1 MKIIRF
7 NNVRQS
13 YPNGEGIQLADF
25 SVGRGEFVF
34 LVGPSGAG
42 KSTILKLII
51 MSERPSSG
59 TVEVGEY
66 ISSSIRP
73 GQVPLLRRQIG
84 MVFQDFRLLQDRNV
98 YENVAFS
105 LRVIGKSGA
114 YIKKR
119 VLRVLADVGISHK
132 RYQMPQNL
140 SGGEQQRVAIARA
153 IVNEPLVVLADEPTG
168 NLDPETAKDI
178 MELLVK
184 INIGGTA
191 VLMATHNYHLVE
203 QTGFRVLKIDA
214 GVIRE

>member
-7 NNVRQS
+7 NNVRQR
-13 YPNGEGIQLADF
+13 YPNGEGIQFADF
-25 SVGRGEFVF
+25 SIDRGEFVF

-42 KSTILKLII
+42 KSTLLKLII
-51 MSERPSSG
+51 MAERPQSG
-59 TVEVGEY
+59 VVEVGEF
-66 ISSSIRP
+66 SSTMLKP
-73 GQVPLLRRQIG
+73 GQIPLLRRQIG

-98 YENVAFS
+98 FENVAFS

-132 RYQMPQNL
+132 RYQMPGNL

-153 IVNEPLVVLADEPTG
+153 IVNEPLIVLADEPTG
-168 NLDPETAKDI
+168 NLDPDTAAEI

-203 QTGFRVLKIDA
+203 RTSFRVLKIEG

>member
-7 NNVRQS
+7 NNVRQR
-13 YPNGEGIQLADF
+13 YPNGEGIQFADF
-25 SVGRGEFVF
+25 SIDRGEFVF

-42 KSTILKLII
+42 KSTLLKLII
-51 MSERPSSG
+51 MAERPQSG
-59 TVEVGEY
+59 VVEVGEF
-66 ISSSIRP
+66 SSTMLKP
-73 GQVPLLRRQIG
+73 GHIPLLRRQIG

-98 YENVAFS
+98 FENVAFS

-132 RYQMPQNL
+132 RYQMPGNL

-153 IVNEPLVVLADEPTG
+153 IVNEPLIVLADEPTG
-168 NLDPETAKDI
+168 NLDPDTAAEI

-203 QTGFRVLKIDA
+203 RTSFRVLKIEG